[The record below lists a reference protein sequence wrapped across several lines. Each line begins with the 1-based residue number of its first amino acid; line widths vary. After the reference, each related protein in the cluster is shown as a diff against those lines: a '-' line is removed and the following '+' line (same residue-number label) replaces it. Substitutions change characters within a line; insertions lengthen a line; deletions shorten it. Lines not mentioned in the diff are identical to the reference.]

1 MPEAIGYGASQAYQ
15 PNQANTRAGQVAE
28 QAEAFKT
35 KRSEAAA
42 VIAQRQASFSTN
54 RAEFLSRQAEQ
65 LEDRAE
71 TRRLEDGVGLQVNI
85 LA

>member
-1 MPEAIGYGASQAYQ
+1 MPDAIGYGSSPAFQ
-15 PNQANTRAGQVAE
+15 PNTSNARANQVAE

-42 VIAQRQASFSTN
+42 EIAQRQASFSTS
-54 RAEFLSRQAEQ
+54 RAEFLSQQAEQ

-71 TRRLEDGVGLQVNI
+71 TRQLENGVGVKVNI

>member
-1 MPEAIGYGASQAYQ
+1 MPDAIGYGSSQAFQ
-15 PNQANTRAGQVAE
+15 PNTTNARANQVAE

-42 VIAQRQASFSTN
+42 EIAQRQASFSTS

-71 TRRLEDGVGLQVNI
+71 TRQLENGVGIQVNI